1 MKNLNFEARKG
12 RLTAVVCDVGSGKSS
27 FLAALL
33 GQMKHIHGECKV
45 YGSISYVP
53 QEAWLLNM
61 NLRDNITLSND
72 YEDKYYKKVIKV
84 CALEHDLKLMPD
96 GDRT

>member
-1 MKNLNFEARKG
+1 
-12 RLTAVVCDVGSGKSS
+12 
-27 FLAALL
+27 
-33 GQMKHIHGECKV
+33 
-45 YGSISYVP
+45 
-53 QEAWLLNM
+53 M